1 METPAKCS
9 RLTVL
14 KGEKQNFAFNVKKI
28 AEKCF
33 RTSKWSRQNKKEQK
47 KAEYAKDWNWYDTMI
62 AEFFFIAVS
71 G

>member
-1 METPAKCS
+1 MLLKRSILRMKRVMTTPAKRS

-28 AEKCF
+28 AEKCL

-47 KAEYAKDWNWYDTMI
+47 KAEYAKD
-62 AEFFFIAVS
+62 
-71 G
+71 

>member
-1 METPAKCS
+1 MLLKRSILRMQRVMKTPAKCS

-33 RTSKWSRQNKKEQK
+33 RTSKWSQHKKEQK
-47 KAEYAKDWNWYDTMI
+47 KAEYAKD
-62 AEFFFIAVS
+62 
-71 G
+71 

>member
-1 METPAKCS
+1 MKRVMETPAKCS

-28 AEKCF
+28 AKKCF

-47 KAEYAKDWNWYDTMI
+47 KAEYAKD
-62 AEFFFIAVS
+62 
-71 G
+71 